1 MAPHVQRVFGAS
13 PSAVGKLLF
22 SAPSVS
28 FVPARSWF
36 SLSCPAGPRLLFLFS
51 GYSRA
56 IRTLAQPTP
65 LLFPYSFSILEA
77 YSVPLGHLL
86 VRSRYPNISKS
97 EKRMQKW
104 KKRRRKTPGHA
115 GVATKYEIRVCQ
127 NGGWRFSLKPMGD

>member
-28 FVPARSWF
+28 LVPARSRF
-36 SLSCPAGPRLLFLFS
+36 SFSYPAGPRLLFLFF
-51 GYSRA
+51 GCSRA

-65 LLFPYSFSILEA
+65 LLFPYSFSILQA
-77 YSVPLGHLL
+77 HSVPLGHLL

-97 EKRMQKW
+97 EKR
-104 KKRRRKTPGHA
+104 RRNRRKEEKKCRAMPASQRNMKLGYVKT
-115 GVATKYEIRVCQ
+115 
-127 NGGWRFSLKPMGD
+127 GGGDFH

>member
-28 FVPARSWF
+28 LVPTRSRF
-36 SLSCPAGPRLLFLFS
+36 SLSYLAGPLPRLLFLFS

-56 IRTLAQPTP
+56 IRTLAQST

-77 YSVPLGHLL
+77 HPVPPGYLL
-86 VRSRYPNISKS
+86 VRPRYSNILKS
-97 EKRMQKW
+97 TKKKGGEK
-104 KKRRRKTPGHA
+104 
-115 GVATKYEIRVCQ
+115 
-127 NGGWRFSLKPMGD
+127 